1 MLSFARHRAT
11 SRASDRATRRWIG
24 VAVLALL
31 MAQWTALG
39 HALSH
44 APGRTAVLAQA
55 DDPHGWHHGAGAS
68 ACQLVDQLLV
78 GQATGGEPTALSFAP
93 RGEHAA
99 PVAPTPA
106 AAQRALAAYEA
117 RGPPRA

>member
-1 MLSFARHRAT
+1 MLSFARRRTT
-11 SRASDRATRRWIG
+11 SHATRRWIG

-44 APGRTAVLAQA
+44 APGRTAALAQA

-68 ACQLVDQLLV
+68 ACQLVDHLLV
-78 GQATGGEPTALSFAP
+78 GQATGGEPPALALAP
-93 RGEHAA
+93 RGAHVA

-106 AAQRALAAYEA
+106 AAQRALTAYEA